1 MIRNLTLLLII
12 NLIFSCTQDPLP
24 DFTKFTQEQ
33 EKLFEAIQF
42 PGFDKNEIKVVK
54 INNSLSVLFA
64 EGPVVGGNILVSI
77 GEDGVVI
84 VDDQYPQYHQ
94 KVLKAI
100 SELGGEKVDYVINT
114 HWHYDHAEGNRAFGP
129 LGAEIIAHQNS
140 REFMKRDNLVNL
152 VILKYPQQAFE
163 NLALP
168 NITFNDSMELF
179 LNKEKIKIM
188 NFGPAHTTGD
198 AFVYFSKSNV
208 LHAGDIINLSGD
220 FIFIDADNGGSIN
233 GMIDSISEILK
244 IIDDKTIIVPG
255 HGKLSDKKTVK
266 IYLEKLIIVRDRIA
280 SLIYEGISLEE
291 VLEIN
296 PAKEFEDILG
306 KNSLVLVNRAYASLI
321 N

>member
-1 MIRNLTLLLII
+1 
-12 NLIFSCTQDPLP
+12 
-24 DFTKFTQEQ
+24 
-33 EKLFEAIQF
+33 
-42 PGFDKNEIKVVK
+42 
-54 INNSLSVLFA
+54 
-64 EGPVVGGNILVSI
+64 
-77 GEDGVVI
+77 
-84 VDDQYPQYHQ
+84 
-94 KVLKAI
+94 
-100 SELGGEKVDYVINT
+100 
-114 HWHYDHAEGNRAFGP
+114 
-129 LGAEIIAHQNS
+129 
-140 REFMKRDNLVNL
+140 
-152 VILKYPQQAFE
+152 
-163 NLALP
+163 
-168 NITFNDSMELF
+168 MELF
-179 LNKEKIKIM
+179 LNEEKIKIM

-255 HGKLSDKKTVK
+255 HGELSDKKTVK

-280 SLIYEGISLEE
+280 SLIYKGISLEE